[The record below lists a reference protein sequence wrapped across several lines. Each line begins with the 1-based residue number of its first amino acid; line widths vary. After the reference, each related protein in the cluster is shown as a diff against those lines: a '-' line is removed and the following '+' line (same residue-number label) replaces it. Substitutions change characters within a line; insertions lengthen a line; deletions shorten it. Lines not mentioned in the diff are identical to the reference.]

1 MVVVTPATA
10 GPDLKESLMQ
20 KTIAQATPEHIAPPI
35 RARSWSR
42 GWASIV
48 IVAVIGAGMG
58 LGMSSLDGSGNL
70 TPQRIAEARYEAFA
84 RHQAEL
90 WASGQAQLTPQQ
102 SEALRYA
109 QYPEAHRRL
118 WESQRP

>member
-1 MVVVTPATA
+1 MH
-10 GPDLKESLMQ
+10 
-20 KTIAQATPEHIAPPI
+20 KTIEQATPEHMAPLP
-35 RARSWSR
+35 RTRSWNR

-48 IVAVIGAGMG
+48 VVAVISGGIG
-58 LGMSSLDGSGNL
+58 LGLSSLDGSGTL
-70 TPQRIAEARYEAFA
+70 TPQQIAEARYEAFA

-102 SEALRYA
+102 IEALRYA